1 MKRLII
7 MLMAIGMLTGCSE
20 LKIIGRTAFKELREE
35 AVSAEWI
42 TYNQVEDDSLYQEK
56 LPSPVM
62 KNRKPPVLIGLDKM
76 AKNKPVRKGLW
87 EKH

>member
-1 MKRLII
+1 MKRVII
-7 MLMAIGMLTGCSE
+7 MLVTIGLLTGCSE

-35 AVSAEWI
+35 AVSVEWI

-56 LPSPVM
+56 FPSPAI

-76 AKNKPVRKGLW
+76 ANNKSVKKGLW
-87 EKH
+87 EKR

>member
-1 MKRLII
+1 MKRVI
-7 MLMAIGMLTGCSE
+7 MLLATIGFLAGCSE

-35 AVSAEWI
+35 AVSVEWI

-56 LPSPVM
+56 LPPPAV

-76 AKNKPVRKGLW
+76 ANNKPVKKGLW
-87 EKH
+87 EKR